1 MESNIRYYVELVSG
15 ERKPATW
22 VQVMQLI
29 SLHGYRY
36 ILREPNLE
44 VVAK

>member
-1 MESNIRYYVELVSG
+1 MSNSIRYYVETIKGQRIKADWLSVETLV
-15 ERKPATW
+15 R
-22 VQVMQLI
+22 
-29 SLHGYRY
+29 LHGYKY